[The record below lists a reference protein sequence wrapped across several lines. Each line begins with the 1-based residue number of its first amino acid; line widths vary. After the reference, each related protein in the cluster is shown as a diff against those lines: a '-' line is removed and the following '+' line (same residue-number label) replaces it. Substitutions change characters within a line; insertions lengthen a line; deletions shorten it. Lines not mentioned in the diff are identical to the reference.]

1 MNKLL
6 LIFLVF
12 AISAASFE
20 GFFVKWFFQESHI
33 AAKAFSF
40 EAMYDG
46 TANRPFVHRQLL
58 ISVSKGVAEILPQD
72 TKTTL
77 IEKIKADNFLVKK
90 FKAVD
95 IQERFMLEYYIVY
108 FLSFACLFAS
118 VFVWRKICI
127 DLTENPIAG
136 TLAPLVFTI
145 IFPYLET
152 NGGFFYDFSELLFF
166 SLATYFALKGRYLAL
181 IFMTPLAAHNKESFF
196 FFLLTMYPL
205 LRRTQT
211 MKNTIMI
218 LGVSILLA
226 GLSFLPTLLKF
237 AGNAGSIAET
247 GNRFIINTVVVIII
261 AYFFGVYRLCKKI
274 YTKSPLMS
282 YAFFAVFVVMM
293 FILRGS
299 EFPLILFNTFG
310 HTYSVIS
317 GERTFLLHLILI
329 FWIVKSAWKF
339 FDSSLKNY
347 AFLALA
353 INMPLIIPFGY
364 VFELR
369 NWSLM
374 YPAFIILIAFYCKE
388 KIKESKSFSEEQS

>member
-12 AISAASFE
+12 AISAAAFE
-20 GFFVKWFFQESHI
+20 GFFVKWSFRDSDLTPQR
-33 AAKAFSF
+33 FSF

-46 TANRPFVHRQLL
+46 TAHRPFVHRQLL
-58 ISVSKGVAEILPQD
+58 ISVSKGIAEILPQD

-90 FKAVD
+90 FKEVD
-95 IQERFMLEYYIVY
+95 IQEKFLPEYYIVY

-118 VFVWRKICI
+118 VFVWRRICI

-136 TLAPLVFTI
+136 TLAPLAFTI

-152 NGGFFYDFSELLFF
+152 HGGYFYDFSELLFF

-196 FFLLTMYPL
+196 FFLLTLYPL

-237 AGNAGSIAET
+237 AGNAGFTAEYH
-247 GNRFIINTVVVIII
+247 IIHNVIVSVIC
-261 AYFFGVYRLCKKI
+261 AYFFGVYLLCKKI

-317 GERTFLLHLILI
+317 GEKAFLLHLALI
-329 FWIVKSAWKF
+329 FWIVKAAWKF

-347 AFLALA
+347 AFLAFA
-353 INMPLIIPFGY
+353 INTPLVMFFGIVY
-364 VFELR
+364 EFR

-374 YPAFIILIAFYCKE
+374 YPTFIILIAFYCKE

>member
-1 MNKLL
+1 MNRLI
-6 LIFLVF
+6 LIFIVF
-12 AISAASFE
+12 TVSAAAFE
-20 GFFVKWFFQESHI
+20 GFFVKWAFRDSDLTPQR
-33 AAKAFSF
+33 FSF

-46 TANRPFVHRQLL
+46 TAHKPFVHRQLL
-58 ISVSKGVAEILPQD
+58 ISVSKGLVEILPQD
-72 TKTTL
+72 TKATL
-77 IEKIKADNFLVKK
+77 TEKIKADNFLAKK
-90 FKAVD
+90 FKEVK
-95 IQERFMLEYYIVY
+95 IQDRFFLEYYIVY
-108 FLSFACLFAS
+108 FLAFTCLFAS
-118 VFVWRKICI
+118 VFVWRRICI
-127 DLTENPIAG
+127 DLTDSPIAG
-136 TLAPLVFTI
+136 TLAPLAFTI

-152 NGGFFYDFSELLFF
+152 YGGYFYDFSELLFF
-166 SLATYFALKGRYLAL
+166 SLAILFALKGRYLAL

-282 YAFFAVFVVMM
+282 YAFFAVFVVIM

-317 GERTFLLHLILI
+317 GEKAFLLHLALI
-329 FWIVKSAWKF
+329 FWIVKSTWKF
-339 FDSSLKNY
+339 LDRSLKNHSL
-347 AFLALA
+347 LALA
-353 INMPLIIPFGY
+353 IKGNQNDKGGIHKTPIPQLEY
-364 VFELR
+364 IAER
-369 NWSLM
+369 NN
-374 YPAFIILIAFYCKE
+374 
-388 KIKESKSFSEEQS
+388 